1 MIGSGYERRDSMG
14 GSEPPGPTAP
24 RMRVYELA
32 KELSLSP
39 RDMVAKVR
47 QLGIEVANHM
57 SHLEPADV
65 DRVKRAVDR
74 ERHETLV
81 EERLSDTVIRRR
93 SRTAIPVAAAPPPP
107 PPPPAAAAPAAR
119 PAPATP
125 PPVPAAAPPPPP
137 PPVQTKAVEVPVP
150 EVVRPTPP

>member
-14 GSEPPGPTAP
+14 GSEPPGPAAP
-24 RMRVYELA
+24 RLRVYELA

-39 RDMVAKVR
+39 KDMVAKVR
-47 QLGIEVANHM
+47 QLGMEVANHM

-65 DRVKRAVDR
+65 ERVRRAVDR

-93 SRTAIPVAAAPPPP
+93 SRTAIPVAGAPAAAP
-107 PPPPAAAAPAAR
+107 PPPPAAAAPAR
-119 PAPATP
+119 PAP
-125 PPVPAAAPPPPP
+125 VAPP
-137 PPVQTKAVEVPVP
+137 
-150 EVVRPTPP
+150 

>member
-14 GSEPPGPTAP
+14 GSEPPGPQAP
-24 RMRVYELA
+24 RLRVYELA

-39 RDMVAKVR
+39 KDMVAKVR

-93 SRTAIPVAAAPPPP
+93 SRSM
-107 PPPPAAAAPAAR
+107 PAAGGA
-119 PAPATP
+119 
-125 PPVPAAAPPPPP
+125 PAAAPPPAPAAPP
-137 PPVQTKAVEVPVP
+137 P
-150 EVVRPTPP
+150 

>member
-14 GSEPPGPTAP
+14 GSEPPGPQAP

-39 RDMVAKVR
+39 KDMVAKVR

-65 DRVKRAVDR
+65 DRVKRAVTR
-74 ERHETLV
+74 ERHETLI
-81 EERLSDTVIRRR
+81 EERVNDTVIRRR
-93 SRTAIPVAAAPPPP
+93 SRTAPPVAAPAAPAVAAKPAA
-107 PPPPAAAAPAAR
+107 PPAAAAPPR
-119 PAPATP
+119 PAPVVEA
-125 PPVPAAAPPPPP
+125 PVVAPPPPQP
-137 PPVQTKAVEVPVP
+137 VAPPV
-150 EVVRPTPP
+150 